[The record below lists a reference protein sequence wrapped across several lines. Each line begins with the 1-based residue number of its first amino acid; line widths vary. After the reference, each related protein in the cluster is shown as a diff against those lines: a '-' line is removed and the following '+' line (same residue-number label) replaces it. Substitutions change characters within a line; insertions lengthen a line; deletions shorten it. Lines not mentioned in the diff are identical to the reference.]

1 MAKHP
6 AFDEEQQALADNL
19 KLIDELVALLKAGSD
34 AGADREAKSAIAK
47 LNAPDID
54 TLQTERPKPYFG
66 RLKLNDP
73 EYGPLDLYIG
83 KVQIPNMHADVRV
96 MSWKSAMAATWYKTS
111 LAPAKVS
118 LDRPKTKTL
127 PKRKAVVEVNG
138 RRLIAIENANLVEI
152 NDSFWIAESGG
163 TQVAPA
169 AGDSASDQFLTKV
182 LERDRSDAFED
193 IVPTITPDQYELIA
207 DDKGGPR
214 VIDGVPGSGK
224 TTVAFHRLSYLVSG
238 EREVGKRLNSN
249 RVLALGPSPLF
260 VLWSGSIRSSLQLD
274 SVNYFTVEDWMWR
287 WLAAQKIELGA
298 LTGTEPDQ
306 ETLGRQGLLS
316 NLEEVEANIGF
327 HVQQTTRL
335 LRREGTPEIRLDLF
349 YADSRKGL
357 GVQVVAAYDRLSS
370 GDFMPIDELRALASN
385 PPTEPAYGVDYEQA
399 VVESGGILD
408 GDKERILANLMRVK
422 DELPRFAG
430 RSRVTGVDAELMQ
443 VSVDDQETELWIKS
457 EERLLLALAR
467 SMYRVGGANA
477 SAGARPEPALPT
489 ITLIQVGQ
497 DTGARA
503 SILVSGEEIRTLIS
517 DVLKPGVGFES
528 ARRTFASGLATR
540 LRARADNAK
549 DKFRNFQPTYNEKLR
564 TAAAQYVERIWPQLP
579 LDTLLPWQPAKSRA
593 DATRPDRATLA
604 AYCVALASQLT
615 PSDPS
620 RGELDHII
628 VDEAQDLSEMELRF
642 LATITRGS
650 SVTMV
655 GDIRQ
660 STRAGSDRQE
670 WDEIAKIFPEKLKVD
685 RMDLSLRSTQE
696 ITEFGN
702 EILKLRGI
710 RKKAKAFPRSGPEV
724 VVKHAPDQHPDRR
737 SIASW
742 ITELGDATGTSA
754 IILPPGASEQR
765 KQEIVSMDASWSLLT
780 SREYMKV
787 LTSGADSVEATTHAT
802 QRRVVL
808 SADEAKGLEFNHVL
822 VLQADADA
830 YPGTAQGGALLYVA
844 CTRAT
849 RKLDVV
855 YWGTPSPFL
864 PLPKKKRGA

>member
-1 MAKHP
+1 
-6 AFDEEQQALADNL
+6 
-19 KLIDELVALLKAGSD
+19 
-34 AGADREAKSAIAK
+34 
-47 LNAPDID
+47 
-54 TLQTERPKPYFG
+54 
-66 RLKLNDP
+66 
-73 EYGPLDLYIG
+73 
-83 KVQIPNMHADVRV
+83 
-96 MSWKSAMAATWYKTS
+96 
-111 LAPAKVS
+111 
-118 LDRPKTKTL
+118 
-127 PKRKAVVEVNG
+127 
-138 RRLIAIENANLVEI
+138 
-152 NDSFWIAESGG
+152 
-163 TQVAPA
+163 
-169 AGDSASDQFLTKV
+169 
-182 LERDRSDAFED
+182 
-193 IVPTITPDQYELIA
+193 
-207 DDKGGPR
+207 
-214 VIDGVPGSGK
+214 
-224 TTVAFHRLSYLVSG
+224 
-238 EREVGKRLNSN
+238 
-249 RVLALGPSPLF
+249 
-260 VLWSGSIRSSLQLD
+260 
-274 SVNYFTVEDWMWR
+274 
-287 WLAAQKIELGA
+287 
-298 LTGTEPDQ
+298 
-306 ETLGRQGLLS
+306 
-316 NLEEVEANIGF
+316 
-327 HVQQTTRL
+327 
-335 LRREGTPEIRLDLF
+335 
-349 YADSRKGL
+349 
-357 GVQVVAAYDRLSS
+357 
-370 GDFMPIDELRALASN
+370 
-385 PPTEPAYGVDYEQA
+385 
-399 VVESGGILD
+399 
-408 GDKERILANLMRVK
+408 
-422 DELPRFAG
+422 
-430 RSRVTGVDAELMQ
+430 
-443 VSVDDQETELWIKS
+443 
-457 EERLLLALAR
+457 
-467 SMYRVGGANA
+467 
-477 SAGARPEPALPT
+477 
-489 ITLIQVGQ
+489 
-497 DTGARA
+497 
-503 SILVSGEEIRTLIS
+503 LVSGEEIRTLIS
-517 DVLKPGVGFES
+517 DVLKHGVGFES

-540 LRARADNAK
+540 LRSRADNAK
-549 DKFRNFQPTYNEKLR
+549 DNFRNFQPTYNEKLR
-564 TAAAQYVERIWPQLP
+564 TATAQYVERIWPQLP

-685 RMDLSLRSTQE
+685 LMDLSLRSTQE

-724 VVKHAPDQHPDRR
+724 VVKQAPDQHPDRR

-849 RKLDVV
+849 RKLDVA

-864 PLPKKKRGA
+864 PLPKKKRG

>member
-6 AFDEEQQALADNL
+6 AFDEEQRALADNL

-274 SVNYFTVEDWMWR
+274 AVNYFTVEDWMWR
-287 WLAAQKIELGA
+287 WLAAQKTELGA

-357 GVQVVAAYDRLSS
+357 GVQVVAAYDRFSS

-399 VVESGGILD
+399 VVEAGGILD

-430 RSRVTGVDAELMQ
+430 RSRVTGVDSELMQ

-477 SAGARPEPALPT
+477 LAGARPEPALPT

-564 TAAAQYVERIWPQLP
+564 TTAAQYVERIWPQLP

-696 ITEFGN
+696 VTEFGN

-724 VVKHAPDQHPDRR
+724 VVKQAPDQHPDRR

-742 ITELGDATGTSA
+742 ITELGEATGTSA
-754 IILPPGASEQR
+754 IILPPRASEQR

-864 PLPKKKRGA
+864 PLPKKKRV